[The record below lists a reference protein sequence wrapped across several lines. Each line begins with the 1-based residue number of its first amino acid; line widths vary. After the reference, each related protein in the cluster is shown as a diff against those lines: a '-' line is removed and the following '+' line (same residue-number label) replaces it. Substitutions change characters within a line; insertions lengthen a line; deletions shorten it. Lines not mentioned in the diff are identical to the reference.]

1 MTDRP
6 RETRPAASPEVRRD
20 LERKSSAVTLSDME
34 VFIFPELMYAL
45 VLANIM
51 SPRIWEWRN
60 DPWFAGFESMTPYR
74 RITRLKQFIMD
85 HYAFNLDLDTWGLT
99 DKQREIERFKDYV
112 SPEGLAQSNALFG
125 YEGDK
130 YYFDID
136 IRTHFGLDKYEG
148 DIIPY
153 WKTETV
159 EAMDAFRHKPA
170 YDSGAGECVS
180 LAALYAA
187 ALFVVAH
194 IPLSDIYL
202 MATPLHSQNF
212 IDTGQGV
219 LTNNRRLVT
228 KNMWFNGSALSAQ
241 ARRALENER
250 VTVVAHETGYV
261 HILFD
266 RATIDPRAYDH
277 FAGRLRR
284 FLQAPLTPEL
294 LGNFVRHNAEIQKC
308 FQVRWQHFGV
318 DHYITMEK
326 LLAYEQSF
334 PFRFND
340 DTRERLMMEVAG
352 EDFEMRPIEERIV
365 LDDLEA
371 LVKEERVDIR
381 TPEGF
386 ALMVERVGSSCVR
399 AQDAIEKLRDFC
411 WTDPRL
417 PDPAAKSFH
426 RDQPPLGLEVSMER
440 ADVVARLESLRDSNE
455 LAALAF
461 YAYRDLNR
469 VEAEPF
475 VKAALER
482 CPVSVAAC
490 EGMADEAVAAAVEA
504 LDDESIYDETGRLAQ
519 PDEVWNYRRGDGAE
533 KALLLA
539 NVLRARHPGAPMT
552 IDVTP
557 DSATLR
563 VGGGAAAAR
572 GAATGGTAAGP
583 VAGAPGYARAQTEVE
598 DTVYRFSSRKELR
611 SQTWDCGI

>member
-1 MTDRP
+1 MTDTP
-6 RETRPAASPEVRRD
+6 RDTRPATPAEAHRD

-51 SPRIWEWRN
+51 SPRIWEWRS

-112 SPEGLAQSNALFG
+112 SPEALAQSNALFG

-148 DIIPY
+148 DVIPY

-187 ALFVVAH
+187 ALFVVAR

-250 VTVVAHETGYV
+250 VTVVAHETGYI

-266 RATIDPRAYDH
+266 RATIAPRAYDH
-277 FAGRLRR
+277 FAGKLRR
-284 FLQAPLTPEL
+284 FLQTPLTPEL
-294 LGNFVRHNAEIQKC
+294 LGNYVRHSPDLQKC
-308 FQVRWQHFGV
+308 FQARWQHFGV

-326 LLAYEQSF
+326 LLAYEQTF

-352 EDFEMRPIEERIV
+352 EDFETRPLPDRIV

-371 LVKEERVDIR
+371 LVKQEQVDIR
-381 TPEGF
+381 TPQGF
-386 ALMVERVGSSCVR
+386 ALMVKHVGSSCVR
-399 AQDAIEKLRDFC
+399 GQDAIEKLRGFC

-417 PDPAAKSFH
+417 PDPAAKSFE
-426 RDQPPLGLEVSMER
+426 RDQPPLGLEVGMER

-469 VEAEPF
+469 VEPDPF

-490 EGMADEAVAAAVEA
+490 EGMADEAVAVAVEA
-504 LDDESIYDETGRLAQ
+504 LDDESIYDEAGRLAQ

-533 KALLLA
+533 RALLLA
-539 NVLRARHPGAPMT
+539 NVLRARHPGTAMT

-563 VGGGAAAAR
+563 VGGATTAGR
-572 GAATGGTAAGP
+572 GVGGGTAAGP
-583 VAGAPGYARAQTEVE
+583 VAGAPGHARTKTEGE
-598 DTVYRFSSRKELR
+598 ETVYRFSSHKELR
-611 SQTWDCGI
+611 PQTWDCGI